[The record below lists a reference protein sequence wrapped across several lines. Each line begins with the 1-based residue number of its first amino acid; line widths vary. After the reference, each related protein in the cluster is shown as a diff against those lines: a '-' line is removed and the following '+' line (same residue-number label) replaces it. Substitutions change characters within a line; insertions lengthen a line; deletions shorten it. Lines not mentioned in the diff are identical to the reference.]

1 MNKILKID
9 PTLRKVLNDQS
20 DQQFTVTE
28 LRDLFAH
35 SYQRTTGRE
44 IDPAEVRKW
53 LYRRIYKM
61 TETGYFEKIYDE
73 KGGFTGYKLAEKYKS
88 AKLKDAKT
96 CHFDSINE
104 AIEKVSIKNDCVQ
117 GILKSL
123 RDKAKQYQVDLDAN
137 ISETEE
143 YKRLY
148 ESYPSLKLQLEA
160 LYELTKN
167 KSSKLLGQ
175 LTATQN
181 IISQLEEDP
190 S

>member
-9 PTLRKVLNDQS
+9 PTLRKVLSDQS
-20 DQQFTVTE
+20 NQPFTVTE

-61 TETGYFEKIYDE
+61 TATDYFEKIYDE
-73 KGGFTGYKLAEKYKS
+73 KGGFTGYKLTEKYKS
-88 AKLKDAKT
+88 AKLNNAKN
-96 CHFDSINE
+96 CHFDSVNE
-104 AIEKVSIKNDCVQ
+104 DIDKVSNKNDSAQ
-117 GILKSL
+117 EILTSL
-123 RDKAKQYQVDLDAN
+123 RDKAKQYQIDLDAN

-181 IISQLEEDP
+181 IISQLTEDAL
-190 S
+190 

>member
-61 TETGYFEKIYDE
+61 TATGYFEKIYDE
-73 KGGFTGYKLAEKYKS
+73 KGGFAGYKLTEKYKS
-88 AKLKDAKT
+88 AKLKNARA
-96 CHFDSINE
+96 CHFDSVNE
-104 AIEKVSIKNDCVQ
+104 DLDKVSNKNDSAQ
-117 GILKSL
+117 EILKSL
-123 RDKAKQYQVDLDAN
+123 RDKAKQYQVDLDAS
-137 ISETEE
+137 ISEAEE

-181 IISQLEEDP
+181 IISQLTEDAL
-190 S
+190 